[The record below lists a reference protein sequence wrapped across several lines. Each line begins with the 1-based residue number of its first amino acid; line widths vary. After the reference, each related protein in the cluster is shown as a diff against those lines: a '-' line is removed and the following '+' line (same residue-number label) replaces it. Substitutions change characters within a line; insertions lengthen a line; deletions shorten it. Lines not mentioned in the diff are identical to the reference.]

1 MQAGRSPY
9 RNHMFWRRHTP
20 LASGWRV
27 CKQFADSKNRYAD
40 RIRLLSRLRAGVNA
54 ARTMRQRGRPPALPY
69 RSNPHDAR
77 KAGSVPDSGVFGSG
91 RVSCL
96 RGCDCRMSADAH
108 HARDSMFGPAR
119 PQTRTVNGPPAGTP
133 RPEPE
138 PVAGVTIAPPPPRPR
153 RRRQTSI
160 ESRMDST
167 SVSGEP
173 SCETVCLAG
182 GFSR

>member
-20 LASGWRV
+20 LAFGWRV

-108 HARDSMFGPAR
+108 RARDSMFGPAG
-119 PQTRTVNGPPAGTP
+119 PQTCAVNGPPAGTP
-133 RPEPE
+133 RPETE
-138 PVAGVTIAPPPPRPR
+138 PVAGATIALPPPPR

-167 SVSGEP
+167 SVSGDP
-173 SCETVCLAG
+173 SRETVCLAG